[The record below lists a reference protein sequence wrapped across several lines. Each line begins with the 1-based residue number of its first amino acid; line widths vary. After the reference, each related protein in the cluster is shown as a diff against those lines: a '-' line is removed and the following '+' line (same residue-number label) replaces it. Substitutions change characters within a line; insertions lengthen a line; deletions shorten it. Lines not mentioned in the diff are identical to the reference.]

1 MSSNNTFTQI
11 PGPSILLMMKPSYIV
26 SHLLLM
32 LIFSVVLDSDFVV
45 RGHAH
50 HEVRIPEHWCHK
62 LIHSS
67 NCEMHKCFQEC
78 TKEPYGIGQCK
89 DTTCF
94 CTYYCTN
101 PP

>member
-1 MSSNNTFTQI
+1 
-11 PGPSILLMMKPSYIV
+11 MKTSYIV
-26 SHLLLM
+26 SHLLLL
-32 LIFSVVLDSDFVV
+32 LIFSVVY
-45 RGHAH
+45 GHG
-50 HEVRIPEHWCHK
+50 VRIPEHWCHK

-67 NCEMHKCFQEC
+67 NCEMQKCFQEC
-78 TKEPYGIGQCK
+78 TKEPYGIGECK